1 MSSCGTLPGAINL
14 PNRKIEYIYSMNA
27 RRQFLRGQ
35 SRAAPPLRP
44 PHALAEGVF
53 IERCTRCDA
62 CINACPTGILQRGDG
77 GFPETDFG
85 RGECTF
91 CGDCR
96 KACTPG
102 ALAADG
108 PAWTLRLTFE
118 AGCIAQANVVCRSC
132 GDRCEVRA
140 IRFPPRRGAAAV
152 PVVDEA
158 LCNHCGACVSACP
171 VSAISLRPETTA
183 EAIA

>member
-1 MSSCGTLPGAINL
+1 
-14 PNRKIEYIYSMNA
+14 MNP

-44 PHALAEGVF
+44 PHALAEDAFVAS
-53 IERCTRCDA
+53 CTRCDA
-62 CINACPTGILQRGDG
+62 CVSVCPTGILQRGDG
-77 GFPETDFG
+77 GFPETNFS

-91 CGDCR
+91 CDACR

-108 PAWTLRLTFE
+108 PAWTLQLAIE

-132 GDRCEVRA
+132 GDRCDVRA

-158 LCNHCGACVSACP
+158 LCNHCGACISACP
-171 VSAISLRPETTA
+171 VAAIRLRPETAA